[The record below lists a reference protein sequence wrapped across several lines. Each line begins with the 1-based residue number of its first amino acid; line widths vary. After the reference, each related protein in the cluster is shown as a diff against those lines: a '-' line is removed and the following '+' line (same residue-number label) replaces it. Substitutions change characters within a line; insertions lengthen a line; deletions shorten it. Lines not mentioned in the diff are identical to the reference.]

1 MHKQLKNKNHVQ
13 VSSWKIKFWKRKT
26 GSKENGKRSRLV
38 IRFPSYLYLSS
49 ASWKLLA
56 VFLKED
62 QVITRITHIIH
73 LLEFSKDTWSEWLAP
88 LLVES
93 LEKNKNKEYTLTYEY
108 FINQN
113 KQIKMRM
120 NVQRKKRLW
129 MLTWLYLLISPMQFR
144 PSFPF
149 SLQVI

>member
-1 MHKQLKNKNHVQ
+1 MSTKN
-13 VSSWKIKFWKRKT
+13 RKW
-26 GSKENGKRSRLV
+26 SRLV
-38 IRFPSYLYLSS
+38 IRFLNYLYRSS
-49 ASWKLLA
+49 PASWKLLA

-120 NVQRKKRLW
+120 NVQRKKRL
-129 MLTWLYLLISPMQFR
+129 
-144 PSFPF
+144 
-149 SLQVI
+149 